1 MATKDNFK
9 NLEISE
15 LAKLIS
21 PSSEAFLELKNRG
34 ILRTKNIVGEL
45 GEYYAVD
52 FYTKNPKLPGLSMA
66 PPTVKNIDALSRNG
80 EIYSI
85 KTITSRKGTTGSFWD
100 PESIKNNEKK
110 FDYLLNLYPSTCLPL
125 LGISALSEAKF
136 RVGPHWEEYDFCFD
150 LMLKA
155 ANNDLMQFTDE
166 VLIYLKNFGNGQV

>member
-1 MATKDNFK
+1 MVIKDTLK
-9 NLEISE
+9 NLKVSE

-21 PSSEAFLELKNRG
+21 PSSEAFIELKKRG
-34 ILRTKNIVGEL
+34 VLRTKNIVGEL

-100 PESIKNNEKK
+100 PESIKSNEKK
-110 FDYLLNLYPSTCLPL
+110 FDYLLIVILDDEYSLDLILELSWKDFFNHKKYNKRMNNYN
-125 LGISALSEAKF
+125 ISVTK
-136 RVGPHWEEYDFCFD
+136 
-150 LMLKA
+150 K
-155 ANNDLMQFTDE
+155 
-166 VLIYLKNFGNGQV
+166 LIQSVKIVYEKKK

>member
-1 MATKDNFK
+1 MVIQDKLK
-9 NLEISE
+9 NLKVSE

-21 PSSEAFLELKNRG
+21 PSSEAFIELKKRG

-110 FDYLLNLYPSTCLPL
+110 FDYLLIVILDDEYALDLILELSWEDFFKYKKYNKRMNNYN
-125 LGISALSEAKF
+125 ISVTK
-136 RVGPHWEEYDFCFD
+136 
-150 LMLKA
+150 K
-155 ANNDLMQFTDE
+155 
-166 VLIYLKNFGNGQV
+166 LILAVKTVYKK